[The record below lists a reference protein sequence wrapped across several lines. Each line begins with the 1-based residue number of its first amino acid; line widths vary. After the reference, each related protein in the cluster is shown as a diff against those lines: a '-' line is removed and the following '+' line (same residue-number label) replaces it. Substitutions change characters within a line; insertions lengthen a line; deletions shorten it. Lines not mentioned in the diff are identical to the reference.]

1 MNIYR
6 FLFVLVSSCFLA
18 ACGGTSEL
26 PAETADAARYDM
38 RGRVISVDRAS
49 KTAQI
54 DHEEIPGFMPRMTM
68 DFKIKD
74 DWVWDDLLPGSEI
87 RAVLIYDKNAKDP
100 MLLEKIAISA
110 VPNPDLPQ
118 PEIKAP
124 EQLGKDAPS
133 TPLTNQDGKRISFKD
148 FQGKTLALTFIY
160 RECPLPEFCI
170 KMSTNFSDAAGK
182 IAASDEWKD
191 KLRLLSIS
199 FDPGRDTPE
208 KLRAY
213 GIGYLGNPEKPD
225 FTIWQVTVAP
235 EKDVRAL
242 ADFFGLKY
250 EVDQNDKEQF
260 NHSLVTAVIGPDGKV
275 ARLITGNR
283 WTPEQL
289 LTEMQ
294 AVSSAQP

>member
-225 FTIWQVTVAP
+225 FTIWQVAVAP

>member
-1 MNIYR
+1 MSIYR
-6 FLFVLVSSCFLA
+6 FLFVLVTSCFLA

-26 PAETADAARYDM
+26 PAQTADAARYDM
-38 RGRVISVDRAS
+38 RGKVISVDRAS

-133 TPLTNQDGKRISFKD
+133 IPLTNQDGKRISFKD

-199 FDPGRDTPE
+199 FDPARDTPE

-225 FTIWQVTVAP
+225 FTIWQVAVAP

-250 EVDQNDKEQF
+250 EIDQNDKEQF

-289 LTEMQ
+289 LSEMQ
-294 AVSSAQP
+294 AVSAAQQ